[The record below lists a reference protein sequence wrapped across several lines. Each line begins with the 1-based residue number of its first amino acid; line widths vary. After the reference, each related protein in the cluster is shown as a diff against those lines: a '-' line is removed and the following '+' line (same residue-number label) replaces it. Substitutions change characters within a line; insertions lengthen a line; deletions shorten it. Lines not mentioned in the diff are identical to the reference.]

1 MFKSRHIPIR
11 NRREPA
17 ATEALVCVYTSAPS
31 LCPRSENRPATVTT
45 ETIVCV
51 VFACI
56 HADEVK
62 MFSRDHEAARAVTS
76 AAAVLPQALL
86 PHVTAGRTA
95 RVRPESG
102 GSRPGRGPSR
112 SL

>member
-31 LCPRSENRPATVTT
+31 LCPRSENRPAAVTA
-45 ETIVCV
+45 EALICFS
-51 VFACI
+51 FARI
-56 HADEVK
+56 HAQHLD
-62 MFSRDHEAARAVTS
+62 MFSRHREAARAVTS
-76 AAAVLPQALL
+76 TAAVWPQALP
-86 PHVTAGRTA
+86 PHVAAGRTA